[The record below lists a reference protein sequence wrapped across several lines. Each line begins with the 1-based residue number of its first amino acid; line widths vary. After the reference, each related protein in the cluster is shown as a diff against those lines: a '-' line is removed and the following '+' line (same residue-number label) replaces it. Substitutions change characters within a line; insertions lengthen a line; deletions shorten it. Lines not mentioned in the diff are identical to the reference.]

1 MSARFAHVKS
11 VSERVRVDQHTYD
24 ATRQQFDFSD
34 AVPVKVKGKSV
45 PINLYTPQHKEGEVV
60 DLKSSGSMISESMA
74 VAKSFVGRTRVLK
87 DLGKLFNLKVCPNN
101 VVIMEGVTGMGKT
114 TTVRHVM
121 NRCFMGN
128 GRNQPALQTALENGP
143 GYMVYLSCQTMRGA
157 RAFFLLQK
165 VFPYYWGLKTLEEE
179 VAFIS
184 KVARRTMGAVKGVS
198 FEHIREVLCHMLNY
212 KHSDILKEEAKLA
225 SRSSGSD
232 IVLKSP
238 MMGSL
243 NGKSVKFS
251 GSSKTACMEG
261 GGDLQAVFAMA
272 DGDGDAG
279 EAGDTVSIPPLSIG
293 GNAARKKLGNVE
305 QVSSRRNNIMTGSQ
319 QVLALS
325 SPMQEQRT
333 KAETVR
339 NAEPV
344 SPTSER
350 RSSAFARSSEFSQ
363 KSRSAMFV
371 KKIHGGGSHT
381 KMGGNTSGGGAANDG
396 EHDPDATIT
405 DKTEIARILTKKL
418 LARMSITTRNVH
430 CRLRFLL
437 IDDAHLL
444 DNESWELLHYF
455 SQHCPNLR
463 MVVAT
468 QPFAG
473 GNLPYGYSMLQKAV
487 QENPRSPFH
496 VLERLN
502 DVDSG
507 KLVRMELKS
516 KEFRDLA
523 TPQCCEQVHAMAK
536 GVPLWIHE
544 VLSGIKAEGMLAP
557 QQTINP
563 AASFRGKPTPR
574 TGSDRGLQRKN
585 SFGNISEASI
595 FGVAKKSTD
604 GDIPQFMTRSIL
616 SRFDKLEP
624 DEQHLLKCMS
634 VLAGAFS
641 TELALRMITTSLSS
655 VSVSSEK
662 PADAARI
669 QSGSKAKV
677 AKLLE
682 RLHQKDWLSVPLVTG
697 VSTSAPRQYDFAH
710 SVVRRVLRRT
720 LRGQQ
725 RKGLNI
731 LATHNIREEFE
742 DDLRPVYDILC
753 DRELF

>member
-1 MSARFAHVKS
+1 
-11 VSERVRVDQHTYD
+11 
-24 ATRQQFDFSD
+24 
-34 AVPVKVKGKSV
+34 
-45 PINLYTPQHKEGEVV
+45 
-60 DLKSSGSMISESMA
+60 
-74 VAKSFVGRTRVLK
+74 
-87 DLGKLFNLKVCPNN
+87 
-101 VVIMEGVTGMGKT
+101 
-114 TTVRHVM
+114 
-121 NRCFMGN
+121 
-128 GRNQPALQTALENGP
+128 
-143 GYMVYLSCQTMRGA
+143 
-157 RAFFLLQK
+157 
-165 VFPYYWGLKTLEEE
+165 
-179 VAFIS
+179 
-184 KVARRTMGAVKGVS
+184 
-198 FEHIREVLCHMLNY
+198 
-212 KHSDILKEEAKLA
+212 
-225 SRSSGSD
+225 
-232 IVLKSP
+232 
-238 MMGSL
+238 
-243 NGKSVKFS
+243 
-251 GSSKTACMEG
+251 
-261 GGDLQAVFAMA
+261 
-272 DGDGDAG
+272 
-279 EAGDTVSIPPLSIG
+279 
-293 GNAARKKLGNVE
+293 
-305 QVSSRRNNIMTGSQ
+305 
-319 QVLALS
+319 
-325 SPMQEQRT
+325 MQEQGA
-333 KAETVR
+333 KSETVR
-339 NAEPV
+339 NAEHV
-344 SPTSER
+344 SPESQR
-350 RSSAFARSSEFSQ
+350 RSSASAFARASEFSQ
-363 KSRSAMFV
+363 KNRSAMFA

-381 KMGGNTSGGGAANDG
+381 KMGGTTLGGGAANNG

-405 DKTEIARILTKKL
+405 DDVMIARILTKKL
-418 LARMSITTRNVH
+418 LARMSITARNVH

-444 DNESWELLHYF
+444 DNESWELLYHF

-473 GNLPYGYSMLQKAV
+473 GNSPYGFSMLQKAI
-487 QENPRSPFH
+487 QENPRSPYH
-496 VLERLN
+496 VLDRLS

-523 TPQCCEQVHAMAK
+523 TQQCCDQVHAMAK

-563 AASFRGKPTPR
+563 AASFRGAPASR

-585 SFGNISEASI
+585 SFSNMNEASI
-595 FGVAKKSTD
+595 FGVANKSTE

-641 TELALRMITTSLSS
+641 TELALRMMMTSLSS

-669 QSGSKAKV
+669 ESGSKAKV